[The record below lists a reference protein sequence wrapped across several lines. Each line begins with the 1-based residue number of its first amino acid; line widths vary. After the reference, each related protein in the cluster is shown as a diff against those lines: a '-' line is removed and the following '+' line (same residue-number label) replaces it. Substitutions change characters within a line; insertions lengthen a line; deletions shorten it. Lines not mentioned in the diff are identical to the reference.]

1 MDDKLVVDGFIFRSK
16 REFEK
21 AKKEYETINELKQ
34 KIDMNDQENVIGLYN
49 KLVSKRYFQTPV
61 GFSFLYE
68 LRAFLKEDNDNVSV
82 AYIPVV
88 SSGGV
93 KSRSEQNRQY
103 MELQKRY
110 DKQTMTKNRLILA
123 IVSMIIVI
131 VGMIFI
137 MATNKNVGYFS
148 AEEKILDKY
157 SAWEEPLQKWEEEL
171 TIREDKLLEL
181 EKEYYK

>member
-16 REFEK
+16 REFDK
-21 AKKEYETINELKQ
+21 AKKEYETIKELKQ
-34 KIDMNDQENVIGLYN
+34 KIDMNNQENLIELYN
-49 KLVSKRYFQTPV
+49 RLVSKRYFQTPV
-61 GFSFLYE
+61 GLSFLHE
-68 LRAFLKEDNDNVSV
+68 LRVFLKESNDNVSV
-82 AYIPVV
+82 AYVPVV

-103 MELQKRY
+103 MELQKQY
-110 DKQTMTKNRLILA
+110 NKQSMTKNRLILA

-137 MATNKNVGYFS
+137 MATNENVGYFN
-148 AEEKILDKY
+148 AEEKVLNKY
-157 SAWEEPLQKWEEEL
+157 SAWEERLQKWEEEL

>member
-16 REFEK
+16 REFDK
-21 AKKEYETINELKQ
+21 AKKEYETIKELKQ
-34 KIDMNDQENVIGLYN
+34 KIDMNNQENLIELYN
-49 KLVSKRYFQTPV
+49 RLVSKRYFQTPV
-61 GFSFLYE
+61 GLSFLHE
-68 LRAFLKEDNDNVSV
+68 LRVFLKEGNDNVSV
-82 AYIPVV
+82 AYVPVV

-93 KSRSEQNRQY
+93 KNRSEQNRQY
-103 MELQKRY
+103 MELQKQY
-110 DKQTMTKNRLILA
+110 NKQSMTKNRLILA

-137 MATNKNVGYFS
+137 MATNENVGYFN
-148 AEEKILDKY
+148 AEEKVLNKY
-157 SAWEEPLQKWEEEL
+157 SAWEERLQKWEEEL

>member
-16 REFEK
+16 REFDK
-21 AKKEYETINELKQ
+21 AKKEYETIKELKQ
-34 KIDMNDQENVIGLYN
+34 KMDMNNQENVIEIYN
-49 KLVSKRYFQTPV
+49 RLVSKRYFQTPV
-61 GFSFLYE
+61 GLTFLHE
-68 LRAFLKEDNDNVSV
+68 LRVFLKEGNDNVSV
-82 AYIPVV
+82 AYVPVV

-93 KSRSEQNRQY
+93 KNRSEQNRQY
-103 MELQKRY
+103 MELQKQY
-110 DKQTMTKNRLILA
+110 NKQSMTKNRLILA

-137 MATNKNVGYFS
+137 MATNENVGYFN
-148 AEEKILDKY
+148 AEEKILNKY
-157 SAWEEPLQKWEEEL
+157 SAWEERLQKWEEEL

>member
-16 REFEK
+16 REFDK
-21 AKKEYETINELKQ
+21 AKKEYETIKELKQ
-34 KIDMNDQENVIGLYN
+34 KMDMNNQENVIEIYN
-49 KLVSKRYFQTPV
+49 RLVSKRYFQTPV
-61 GFSFLYE
+61 GLTFLHE
-68 LRAFLKEDNDNVSV
+68 LRVFLKEGNDNVSV
-82 AYIPVV
+82 AYVPVV

-93 KSRSEQNRQY
+93 KNRSEQNRQY
-103 MELQKRY
+103 MELQKQY
-110 DKQTMTKNRLILA
+110 NKQSMTKNRLILA

-137 MATNKNVGYFS
+137 MATNENVGYFN
-148 AEEKILDKY
+148 AEEKVLNKY
-157 SAWEEPLQKWEEEL
+157 SAWEERLQKWEEEL

>member
-16 REFEK
+16 REFDK
-21 AKKEYETINELKQ
+21 AKKEYETIQELKQ
-34 KIDMNDQENVIGLYN
+34 KMDMNNQENVIEIYN
-49 KLVSKRYFQTPV
+49 RLVSKRYFQTPV
-61 GFSFLYE
+61 GLSFLHE
-68 LRAFLKEDNDNVSV
+68 LRIFLKEGNDNVSV
-82 AYIPVV
+82 AYVPVV

-93 KSRSEQNRQY
+93 KNRSEQNRQY
-103 MELQKRY
+103 MELQKQY
-110 DKQTMTKNRLILA
+110 NKQSMTKNRLILA

-137 MATNKNVGYFS
+137 MATNENVGYFN
-148 AEEKILDKY
+148 AEEKVLNKY
-157 SAWEEPLQKWEEEL
+157 SAWEERLQKWEEEL

>member
-1 MDDKLVVDGFIFRSK
+1 MDDKLGVDGYIFRSK
-16 REFEK
+16 REFDK
-21 AKKEYETINELKQ
+21 AKKEYETIKELKQ
-34 KIDMNDQENVIGLYN
+34 KMDMNNQENVASLYN
-49 KLVSKRYFQTPV
+49 RLVSKRYFQTPI
-61 GFSFLYE
+61 GLSFLHE
-68 LRAFLKEDNDNVSV
+68 LRVFLKEGNDNVSV
-82 AYIPVV
+82 AYVPVI

-103 MELQKRY
+103 MELQKQY
-110 DKQTMTKNRLILA
+110 DKQSMTKNRLILA

-137 MATNKNVGYFS
+137 MATNENVGYFN
-148 AEEKILDKY
+148 AEEKVLNKY
-157 SAWEEPLQKWEEEL
+157 SAWEERLQKWEEEL

>member
-1 MDDKLVVDGFIFRSK
+1 MDDKLVVDGYIFRSK
-16 REFEK
+16 REFDK
-21 AKKEYETINELKQ
+21 AKKEYETIKELKQ
-34 KIDMNDQENVIGLYN
+34 KIDMNNQENVASLYN
-49 KLVSKRYFQTPV
+49 RLVSKRYFQTPI
-61 GFSFLYE
+61 GLSFLHE
-68 LRAFLKEDNDNVSV
+68 LRVFLKEGNDNVSV
-82 AYIPVV
+82 AYVPVI

-103 MELQKRY
+103 MELQKQY
-110 DKQTMTKNRLILA
+110 DKQSMTKNRLILA

-137 MATNKNVGYFS
+137 MATNENVGYFN
-148 AEEKILDKY
+148 AEEKVLNKY
-157 SAWEEPLQKWEEEL
+157 SAWEERLQKWEEEL

>member
-21 AKKEYETINELKQ
+21 AKKEYETIKELKQ
-34 KIDMNDQENVIGLYN
+34 KMDMNNQENVIEIYN
-49 KLVSKRYFQTPV
+49 RLVSKRYFQTPI
-61 GFSFLYE
+61 GLTFLHE
-68 LRAFLKEDNDNVSV
+68 LRVFLKEGNDNVSV
-82 AYIPVV
+82 AYVPVV

-93 KSRSEQNRQY
+93 KNRSEQNRQY
-103 MELQKRY
+103 MELQKQY
-110 DKQTMTKNRLILA
+110 NKQSMTKNRLILA

-137 MATNKNVGYFS
+137 MATNENVGYFN
-148 AEEKILDKY
+148 AEEKVLNKY
-157 SAWEEPLQKWEEEL
+157 SAWEERLQKWEEEL

>member
-21 AKKEYETINELKQ
+21 AKKEHETIKELRQ
-34 KIDMNDQENVIGLYN
+34 KIDLNNQDNMIELYN

-61 GFSFLYE
+61 GLSFLYE
-68 LRAFLKEDNDNVSV
+68 LRAFLKEGNDNVGV
-82 AYIPVV
+82 AYIPVA

-93 KSRSEQNRQY
+93 KSRSEQSRQY
-103 MELQKRY
+103 MELQKQY
-110 DKQTMTKNRLILA
+110 DKQSMIKNRLILA
-123 IVSMIIVI
+123 IVSMVIVI

-137 MATNKNVGYFS
+137 MATNENVGYFN
-148 AEEKILDKY
+148 AEEKVLDKY
-157 SAWEEPLQKWEEEL
+157 SAWEERLQKWEEEL

>member
-16 REFEK
+16 REFDK
-21 AKKEYETINELKQ
+21 AKKEYETIKELKQ
-34 KIDMNDQENVIGLYN
+34 KMDMNNQENLIEIYN
-49 KLVSKRYFQTPV
+49 RLVSKRYFQTPI
-61 GFSFLYE
+61 GLSFLHE
-68 LRAFLKEDNDNVSV
+68 LRVFLKEGNDNVSV
-82 AYIPVV
+82 AYVPVV

-93 KSRSEQNRQY
+93 KNRSEQNRQY
-103 MELQKRY
+103 MELQKQY
-110 DKQTMTKNRLILA
+110 NKQSMTKNRLILA

-137 MATNKNVGYFS
+137 MATNENVGYFN
-148 AEEKILDKY
+148 AEEKVLNKY
-157 SAWEEPLQKWEEEL
+157 SAWEERLQKWEEEL